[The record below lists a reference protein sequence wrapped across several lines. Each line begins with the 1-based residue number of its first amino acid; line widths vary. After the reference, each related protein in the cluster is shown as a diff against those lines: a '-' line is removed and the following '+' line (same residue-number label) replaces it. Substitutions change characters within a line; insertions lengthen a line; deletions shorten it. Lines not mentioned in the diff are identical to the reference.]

1 VDSDRA
7 MEGKV
12 RWRQGLRWVGLG
24 ASLALLFGSPF
35 LRFVLTPSLPRGL
48 YLALPPRPPYQVG
61 DLVAF
66 CPPAAIGKTLLA
78 RHLVAPGRCPGGSVA
93 LAKRVAALAA
103 LVCAGPE
110 GVAVDGYLLPW
121 PSFPVSLGLPRY
133 RGCGPTP
140 AGCAFVLGD
149 SPDSIDSRT
158 FGCVPVGSLSGRLL
172 PLVTEGSSR

>member
-1 VDSDRA
+1 MDSDRA

-12 RWRQGLRWVGLG
+12 RWRQGLRWLGLG

-66 CPPAAIGKTLLA
+66 CPPAAIGQVLLA

-93 LAKRVAALAA
+93 LAKRVVALGA

-110 GVAVDGYLLPW
+110 GVAIDGYLLAW

-133 RGCGPTP
+133 NLCGPTP

-149 SPDSIDSRT
+149 SSDSIDSRT
-158 FGCVPVGSLSGRLL
+158 FGCVPEEALSGRLL
-172 PLVTEGSSR
+172 PLVTEGNPR